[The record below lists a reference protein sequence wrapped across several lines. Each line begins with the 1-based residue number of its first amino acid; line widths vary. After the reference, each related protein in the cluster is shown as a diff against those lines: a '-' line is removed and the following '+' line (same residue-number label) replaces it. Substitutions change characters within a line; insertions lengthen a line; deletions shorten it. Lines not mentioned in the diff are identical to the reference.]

1 VKTRRHTFYDCC
13 RRHHDCRDIIRVC
26 RPLFCHLAQ
35 SVQMGRGTTRV
46 ASSGRASTIRPY
58 CPGLYSARVLPVT
71 RVRMRADAA
80 ENGNGI
86 THEDRGFM
94 ALALGLARKGKGRT
108 FPNPCVGCVLVKDGE
123 IVGQGYHPKAG
134 MPHAEVYALY
144 MAGDKAA
151 GATAYVTLE
160 PCNHS
165 GRTPP
170 CSQALVD
177 AKVARVVVGM
187 PDPNPLV
194 NSEGIARLRSNGI
207 PVDVM
212 DGDEA
217 QEARDITADFV
228 ERITAPASAAGTA
241 PDGKEADG
249 AWGGELSPLPSPQT
263 PHSLTVLT
271 SRRWCIRL

>member
-1 VKTRRHTFYDCC
+1 
-13 RRHHDCRDIIRVC
+13 
-26 RPLFCHLAQ
+26 
-35 SVQMGRGTTRV
+35 
-46 ASSGRASTIRPY
+46 
-58 CPGLYSARVLPVT
+58 
-71 RVRMRADAA
+71 MRADAA
-80 ENGNGI
+80 EIGNGI
-86 THEDRGFM
+86 TQEDRGFM

-134 MPHAEVYALY
+134 MPHAEIYALY
-144 MAGDKAA
+144 MAGDRAA

-160 PCNHS
+160 PCNHF

-170 CSQALVD
+170 CSQAFVD

-249 AWGGELSPLPSPQT
+249 AWGGELAPLAQKAVKGPPSPSPQT
-263 PHSLTVLT
+263 PHSLTLPHLVPLVHKAVGEPTLT
-271 SRRWCIRL
+271 SSPAPTHPVTLPHPYPHMFSDSQPHP